1 MSLVY
6 CLDLLEYYLLAL
18 PKMQTLEFTDKL
30 HSYSKWRDHLIS
42 TIKMYH
48 EWRKRYDLDNSNTSN
63 TINHIL
69 DSLSHD
75 RVTLAFVAEFS
86 RGKTELI
93 NSLFFSETGI
103 KLLPSSPGRTTMC
116 PTEIFFD
123 QSGTSYIKLLD
134 IESRY
139 EETSFADLK
148 EDQSRWKKI
157 YLKID
162 DPTQMQEAF
171 KELLATKAV
180 SKDKAQEMGLFN
192 EREAA
197 ELGIVNP
204 ESVDIPVWRHAMIS
218 FPHPLLK
225 AGLCILD
232 TPGLNALGS
241 EPELTLSM
249 LPSTQAIIFVLAVD
263 TGVTKSDMNIWT
275 HHVLSTSNANKQ
287 GLAVV
292 LNKIDA
298 IWDEFTGET
307 GFEQSIKS
315 QVNKTAS
322 ILGIPENL
330 IFPLSAKQA
339 LIAKLRHDDNM
350 LSQSRI
356 SPLEHYLSDNILNQ
370 RQKILLE
377 AVLRDIGFLLKESFT
392 LTEVNFNNH
401 SKQLEEFRKLDFEN
415 QDAIEKLSHDT
426 KLQEA
431 AYFKNLKHFTESRE
445 IFRQKMNTLMA
456 ALEPAAFERAIM
468 AHKVQIDRSITTHGM
483 RQGIKKLF
491 EEYWELLGICA
502 ERADDAKA
510 FIVEMHAQFDTEY
523 GLKELKPSLF
533 EIRDSLAQL
542 EELLVIGEEF
552 RNSAKTIM
560 TEKTLVTRKLF
571 STMISQSRKVTYKT
585 YMEAANWGENV
596 LSPIAH
602 QLIDQKK
609 QIENRLNILRST
621 SESKTKVT
629 ENMAKLEAE
638 LTGLTTQRKE
648 LNIIIQNMQ
657 KATAI

>member
-1 MSLVY
+1 
-6 CLDLLEYYLLAL
+6 
-18 PKMQTLEFTDKL
+18 
-30 HSYSKWRDHLIS
+30 
-42 TIKMYH
+42 
-48 EWRKRYDLDNSNTSN
+48 LDNPNTSN

-69 DSLSHD
+69 ESLSQD

-93 NSLFFSETGI
+93 NSLFFSETGV

-139 EETSFADLK
+139 EEISFADLK
-148 EDQSRWKKI
+148 EDSSRWKKI
-157 YLKID
+157 YLD
-162 DPTQMQEAF
+162 VNDPAQMQEAF

-180 SKDKAQEMGLFN
+180 SKEKAQEMGLFN
-192 EREAA
+192 EKEAA

-249 LPSTQAIIFVLAVD
+249 LPNTQAIIFVLAVD

-307 GFEQSIKS
+307 GYEQSIQS
-315 QVNKTAS
+315 QVSKTAS
-322 ILGIPENL
+322 ILGIPEEL
-330 IFPLSAKQA
+330 IFPVSAKQA
-339 LIAKLRHDDNM
+339 LIAKLRHDEKM

-356 SPLEHYLSDNILNQ
+356 SPLEHYLSENILNQ

-392 LTEVNFNNH
+392 LTEINFNSHN
-401 SKQLEEFRKLDFEN
+401 KQMEEFRKLDFEN
-415 QDAIEKLSHDT
+415 QDTIEKLSRDT
-426 KLQEA
+426 KFQEN
-431 AYFKNLKHFTESRE
+431 AYFKNIKHFTESRE
-445 IFRQKMNTLMA
+445 IFREKMSALMEV
-456 ALEPAAFERAIM
+456 LDPATFDEAIM
-468 AHKVQIDRSITTHGM
+468 THKVHIDRSLTTHGM
-483 RQGIKKLF
+483 KQGIKKLF
-491 EEYWELLGICA
+491 EEYRQLLGKCA
-502 ERADDAKA
+502 ERADDAKD
-510 FIVEMHAQFDTEY
+510 FIIEMHTQFDTEY
-523 GLKELKPSLF
+523 GLKELKPSIF

-542 EELLVIGEEF
+542 DELLVIGEEF
-552 RNSAKTIM
+552 RTSARAIM
-560 TEKTLVTRKLF
+560 TEKTLVSRKLF
-571 STMISQSRKVTYKT
+571 SIMISQSRKVTYKT
-585 YMEAANWGENV
+585 YMEAVNWGENV
-596 LSPIAH
+596 LSPLAH

-609 QIENRLNILRST
+609 QIENRLSFLRSIG
-621 SESKTKVT
+621 ESKMKLT

-638 LTGLTTQRKE
+638 LAELKAQRKE
-648 LNIIIQNMQ
+648 LNVIIQNMQ
-657 KATAI
+657 KAVAV

>member
-1 MSLVY
+1 
-6 CLDLLEYYLLAL
+6 
-18 PKMQTLEFTDKL
+18 MQTLDFTDKL
-30 HSYSKWRDHLIS
+30 QSYSKWRDHLIS

-48 EWRKRYDLDNSNTSN
+48 DWRKRYGLDNSNTSN

-69 DSLSHD
+69 NSLSQD

-93 NSLFFSETGI
+93 NSLFFSETGV

-148 EDQSRWKKI
+148 EDSSRWKKI
-157 YLKID
+157 FLDVD
-162 DPTQMQEAF
+162 DPAQMQEAF
-171 KELLATKAV
+171 KELLAIKAV
-180 SKDKAQEMGLFN
+180 SKEKAQEMGLFN

-197 ELGIVNP
+197 ELGIVDP

-298 IWDEFTGET
+298 IWDEFAGESEY
-307 GFEQSIKS
+307 EQSIRS
-315 QVNKTAS
+315 QVKKTAS
-322 ILGIPENL
+322 VLGIQENL
-330 IFPLSAKQA
+330 IYPVSAKQA
-339 LIAKLRHDDNM
+339 LIAKLRHDEKM
-350 LSQSRI
+350 LSDSRI
-356 SPLEHYLSDNILNQ
+356 SPLEHYLSENILNQ

-392 LTEVNFNNH
+392 LTEINFTNH

-415 QDAIEKLSHDT
+415 QDTIEKLSRDT

-431 AYFKNLKHFTESRE
+431 AYFKNLNHFTQSRE
-445 IFRQKMNTLMA
+445 IFRGKLSALME
-456 ALEPAAFERAIM
+456 ALTPATFDRAIM
-468 AHKVQIDRSITTHGM
+468 THKEQIDRSITTHGM

-491 EEYWELLGICA
+491 EEYRELLGKCV

-510 FIVEMHAQFDTEY
+510 FIVEIHTQFDTEF
-523 GLKELKPSLF
+523 GLKELKPSAF

-552 RNSAKTIM
+552 RTSAKTIM
-560 TEKTLVTRKLF
+560 TEKNLVTRKLF
-571 STMISQSRKVTYKT
+571 STMISQSRKVTYKA
-585 YMEAANWGENV
+585 YMEAVNWGENV
-596 LSPIAH
+596 LTPVAH

-621 SESKTKVT
+621 SESKTKLT
-629 ENMAKLEAE
+629 ENMAKLETE
-638 LTGLTTQRKE
+638 LTELKTQRKE
-648 LNIIIQNMQ
+648 LSIIVQNMQ
-657 KATAI
+657 KAAAV

>member
-1 MSLVY
+1 
-6 CLDLLEYYLLAL
+6 
-18 PKMQTLEFTDKL
+18 MQTLEFTDKL
-30 HSYSKWRDHLIS
+30 HSYSKWRDHLVS
-42 TIKMYH
+42 TIQMYH
-48 EWRKRYDLDNSNTSN
+48 DWRKRYGLDNPNTSN

-93 NSLFFSETGI
+93 NSLFFSETGV

-123 QSGTSYIKLLD
+123 QDGTSYIKLLD

-148 EDQSRWKKI
+148 EDSARWKKI
-157 YLKID
+157 YLHVD
-162 DPTQMQEAF
+162 DPTQMQTAF

-180 SKDKAQEMGLFN
+180 SKEKAQEMGLFN

-197 ELGIVNP
+197 ELGIIDP

-298 IWDEFTGET
+298 IWDEFTGEE
-307 GFEQSIKS
+307 GYEQSIRS
-315 QVNKTAS
+315 QLKKTAAV
-322 ILGIPENL
+322 LGIQENL
-330 IFPLSAKQA
+330 IFPVSAKQA
-339 LIAKLRHDDNM
+339 LLAKLRHDDKM
-350 LSQSRI
+350 LRRSRI
-356 SPLEHYLSDNILNQ
+356 APLEHYLSENILNQ

-377 AVLRDIGFLLKESFT
+377 AVLRDIGFLLKESYT
-392 LTEVNFNNH
+392 LTEINFNSHN
-401 SKQLEEFRKLDFEN
+401 KQMEEFRKLDFEN
-415 QDAIEKLSHDT
+415 QDTIEKLTRDT
-426 KLQEA
+426 KFQEN
-431 AYFKNLKHFTESRE
+431 AYFKNIKHFTESRE
-445 IFRQKMNTLMA
+445 LFREKMSALME
-456 ALEPAAFERAIM
+456 ALEPATFDNAIM
-468 AHKVQIDRSITTHGM
+468 IHKALIDRSLTTHGM

-491 EEYWELLGICA
+491 DEYRQLLGKCV
-502 ERADDAKA
+502 ERTDEAKA
-510 FIVEMHAQFDTEY
+510 VILDMHAQFDTEY
-523 GLKELKPSLF
+523 GLKELIPSLF
-533 EIRDSLAQL
+533 EIKDSLAQL
-542 EELLVIGEEF
+542 DELLVIGEEF
-552 RNSAKTIM
+552 RTSAKTIM

-585 YMEAANWGENV
+585 YIEAANWGENV

-609 QIENRLNILRST
+609 QIENRLNFLRSIG
-621 SESKTKVT
+621 ESTLKLT
-629 ENMAKLEAE
+629 ENMDKLEAE
-638 LTGLTTQRKE
+638 LTELKTQRKE
-648 LNIIIQNMQ
+648 LNVIIQNMQ
-657 KATAI
+657 KATTF

>member
-1 MSLVY
+1 
-6 CLDLLEYYLLAL
+6 
-18 PKMQTLEFTDKL
+18 MQTLEFTDKL
-30 HSYSKWRDHLIS
+30 YSYSKWRDHLVS

-48 EWRKRYDLDNSNTSN
+48 DWRKRYGLDNPNTSN
-63 TINHIL
+63 TINQIL
-69 DSLSHD
+69 NSLSQD

-93 NSLFFSETGI
+93 NSLFFSETGV

-148 EDQSRWKKI
+148 EDPSRWKKI
-157 YLKID
+157 YLKVD
-162 DPTQMQEAF
+162 DPAQMQHAF

-192 EREAA
+192 EKEAE
-197 ELGIVNP
+197 ELGIINP

-307 GFEQSIKS
+307 GYEQSIRS
-315 QVNKTAS
+315 QVKKTAAV
-322 ILGIPENL
+322 LGIPEDL
-330 IFPLSAKQA
+330 IFPVSAKQA
-339 LIAKLRHDDNM
+339 LIAKLRQDEKM
-350 LSQSRI
+350 LGDSRI
-356 SPLEHYLSDNILNQ
+356 NPLEHYLSENILNQ

-377 AVLRDIGFLLKESFT
+377 AVLRDIGFLMKESFT
-392 LTEVNFNNH
+392 LTEINYNNH
-401 SKQLEEFRKLDFEN
+401 SKQLEEFRKLDFAN
-415 QDAIEKLSHDT
+415 QDAIEKLSRDT
-426 KLQEA
+426 KLHEA
-431 AYFKNLKHFTESRE
+431 VYFKNLNYFKESRE
-445 IFRQKMNTLMA
+445 LFREKMSALMG
-456 ALEPAAFERAIM
+456 ALEPANFDRAIM
-468 AHKVQIDRSITTHGM
+468 THKVQIDRSLTTHGM
-483 RQGIKKLF
+483 KQGIKKLF
-491 EEYWELLGICA
+491 DEYRELLGKCA

-510 FIVEMHAQFDTEY
+510 FIVEMHTQFDTEY
-523 GLKELKPSLF
+523 GLKELKPSVF
-533 EIRDSLAQL
+533 EIRDYLGQL

-552 RNSAKTIM
+552 RTSARAIM

-585 YMEAANWGENV
+585 YMEATNWGENV

-602 QLIDQKK
+602 QLINQKK
-609 QIENRLNILRST
+609 QIENRLNFLRSIG
-621 SESKTKVT
+621 ESKAKLT
-629 ENMAKLEAE
+629 ENMAKLEVEMAE
-638 LTGLTTQRKE
+638 LKIQRKE
-648 LNIIIQNMQ
+648 LNIILQNMQ
-657 KATAI
+657 KATTV

>member
-1 MSLVY
+1 
-6 CLDLLEYYLLAL
+6 
-18 PKMQTLEFTDKL
+18 MQTLEFTDKL
-30 HSYSKWRDHLIS
+30 HSYSKWRDHLVS

-48 EWRKRYDLDNSNTSN
+48 DWRKRYGLDNPNTSN

-69 DSLSHD
+69 ESLSQD

-93 NSLFFSETGI
+93 NSLFFSETGV

-123 QSGTSYIKLLD
+123 QSGTNYIKLLD

-139 EETSFADLK
+139 EEISFADLK
-148 EDQSRWKKI
+148 EDSSRWKKI
-157 YLKID
+157 YLDVD
-162 DPTQMQEAF
+162 DPAQMQEAF

-180 SKDKAQEMGLFN
+180 SKEKAQEMGLFN
-192 EREAA
+192 EKEAA

-249 LPSTQAIIFVLAVD
+249 LPNTQAIIFVLAVD

-307 GFEQSIKS
+307 GYEQSIQS

-322 ILGIPENL
+322 ILGIPEEL
-330 IFPLSAKQA
+330 IFPVSAKQA
-339 LIAKLRHDDNM
+339 LIAKLRHDEKM

-356 SPLEHYLSDNILNQ
+356 SPLEHYLSENILNQ

-392 LTEVNFNNH
+392 LTEINFNSHN
-401 SKQLEEFRKLDFEN
+401 KQMEEFRKLDFEN
-415 QDAIEKLSHDT
+415 QDTIEKLSRDT
-426 KLQEA
+426 KFQEN
-431 AYFKNLKHFTESRE
+431 AYFKNIKHFTESRE
-445 IFRQKMNTLMA
+445 IFREKMSALMEV
-456 ALEPAAFERAIM
+456 LDPATFDEAIM
-468 AHKVQIDRSITTHGM
+468 THKVHIDRSLTTHGM
-483 RQGIKKLF
+483 KQGIKKLF
-491 EEYWELLGICA
+491 EEYRQLLGKCA
-502 ERADDAKA
+502 ERADDAKD
-510 FIVEMHAQFDTEY
+510 FIIEMHTQFDTEY
-523 GLKELKPSLF
+523 GLKELKPSIF

-542 EELLVIGEEF
+542 DELLVIGEEF
-552 RNSAKTIM
+552 RTSARAIM
-560 TEKTLVTRKLF
+560 TEKTLVSRKLF
-571 STMISQSRKVTYKT
+571 SIMISQSRKVTYKT
-585 YMEAANWGENV
+585 YMEAVNWGENV
-596 LSPIAH
+596 LSPLAH

-609 QIENRLNILRST
+609 QIENRLNFLRSIG
-621 SESKTKVT
+621 ESKMKLT

-638 LTGLTTQRKE
+638 LAELKAQRKE

-657 KATAI
+657 KAVAV

>member
-1 MSLVY
+1 
-6 CLDLLEYYLLAL
+6 
-18 PKMQTLEFTDKL
+18 MQTLDFTDKL

-48 EWRKRYDLDNSNTSN
+48 DWRKRYGLDNSHTSN

-69 DSLSHD
+69 NSLSQD

-93 NSLFFSETGI
+93 NSLFFSETGV

-148 EDQSRWKKI
+148 EDSSRWKKI
-157 YLKID
+157 FLDVD
-162 DPTQMQEAF
+162 DPAQMQEAF

-180 SKDKAQEMGLFN
+180 SKEKAQEMGLFN
-192 EREAA
+192 EKEAA

-298 IWDEFTGET
+298 IWDEFAGEA
-307 GFEQSIKS
+307 GYEQSIRS
-315 QVNKTAS
+315 QVKKTAS
-322 ILGIPENL
+322 VLGIQENL
-330 IFPLSAKQA
+330 IYPVSAKQA
-339 LIAKLRHDDNM
+339 LIAKLRRDDKM
-350 LSQSRI
+350 LNDSRI
-356 SPLEHYLSDNILNQ
+356 SPLEHYLSENILNQ

-392 LTEVNFNNH
+392 LTEINYNNH
-401 SKQLEEFRKLDFEN
+401 YKQLEEFRQLDFEN
-415 QDAIEKLSHDT
+415 QDTIEKLSHDT

-431 AYFKNLKHFTESRE
+431 AYFKNLNHFKESRE
-445 IFRQKMNTLMA
+445 IFREKLGALMEVLA
-456 ALEPAAFERAIM
+456 PTTFDEVIM
-468 AHKVQIDRSITTHGM
+468 THKVHIDRSLTTHGM
-483 RQGIKKLF
+483 KQGIKKLF
-491 EEYWELLGICA
+491 DEYRELLGKCA
-502 ERADDAKA
+502 ERADDAKV
-510 FIVEMHAQFDTEY
+510 FILAMHIQFDTEY
-523 GLKELKPSLF
+523 GLKELKPSVF

-542 EELLVIGEEF
+542 DELLVIGEEF
-552 RNSAKTIM
+552 RTSARAIM
-560 TEKTLVTRKLF
+560 TEKTLITRKLF

-585 YMEAANWGENV
+585 YMEAVNWGENV
-596 LSPIAH
+596 LSPVAH

-609 QIENRLNILRST
+609 QIENRLIFLRST
-621 SESKTKVT
+621 SESKAKLT
-629 ENMAKLEAE
+629 ENMAQLEAE
-638 LTGLTTQRKE
+638 LAELKTQRKE
-648 LNIIIQNMQ
+648 LNVIIQNMQ
-657 KATAI
+657 KAVVV

>member
-1 MSLVY
+1 
-6 CLDLLEYYLLAL
+6 
-18 PKMQTLEFTDKL
+18 MQTLEFTDKL
-30 HSYSKWRDHLIS
+30 NNYSKWRDHLVS

-48 EWRKRYDLDNSNTSN
+48 DWRKRYDLDNANTSN
-63 TINHIL
+63 IINNIL
-69 DSLSHD
+69 ESLSHD

-93 NSLFFSETGI
+93 NSLFFSETGV

-148 EDQSRWKKI
+148 EDASRWKKI
-157 YLKID
+157 YLNVD
-162 DPTQMQEAF
+162 DSPQMQEAF
-171 KELLATKAV
+171 KELLATKPV
-180 SKDKAQEMGLFN
+180 SKEKAQEMGLFN
-192 EREAA
+192 EKEAA

-298 IWDEFTGET
+298 IYDEFTGEA
-307 GFEQSIKS
+307 GYEQSIRS
-315 QVNKTAS
+315 QVSKTAS
-322 ILGIPENL
+322 VLGIPDEL
-330 IFPLSAKQA
+330 IFPVSAKQA
-339 LIAKLRHDDNM
+339 LIAKLRHDEKM
-350 LSQSRI
+350 LSDSRI
-356 SPLEHYLSDNILNQ
+356 SPLEHYLSENILNQ

-377 AVLRDIGFLLKESFT
+377 AVLRDIGFLLKESYT
-392 LTEVNFNNH
+392 LTEINHNNQNA
-401 SKQLEEFRKLDFEN
+401 QLEEFRKLDFEN
-415 QDAIEKLSHDT
+415 QDMIEKLTLDT
-426 KLQEA
+426 SRQEA
-431 AYFKNLKHFTESRE
+431 AYFRNLNHFKESRE
-445 IFRQKMNTLMA
+445 IFRNKMNQLME
-456 ALEPAAFERAIM
+456 ALAPDVFDTAIM
-468 AHKVQIDRSITTHGM
+468 THKIQIDRSISTHGM

-491 EEYWELLGICA
+491 EEYRALLGNCID
-502 ERADDAKA
+502 RADDAKA
-510 FIVEMHAQFDTEY
+510 FIIEMHTQFDTEY
-523 GLKELKPSLF
+523 GLKELKPSVY
-533 EIRDSLAQL
+533 EIRDYLGQL
-542 EELLVIGEEF
+542 EELLAIGEEF
-552 RNSAKTIM
+552 RTSAKTIM
-560 TEKTLVTRKLF
+560 TEKSLVTRKLF
-571 STMISQSRKVTYKT
+571 STMISQSRKVTYKA

-596 LSPIAH
+596 LSPISH

-609 QIENRLNILRST
+609 QIENRLNILRAT
-621 SESKTKVT
+621 GESKIKLTD
-629 ENMAKLEAE
+629 NMAKLETE
-638 LTGLTTQRKE
+638 LAQIKTQRKE
-648 LNIIIQNMQ
+648 LNVIIQNMQ
-657 KATAI
+657 KASVIN

>member
-1 MSLVY
+1 
-6 CLDLLEYYLLAL
+6 
-18 PKMQTLEFTDKL
+18 MQTLEFTDKL

-48 EWRKRYDLDNSNTSN
+48 DWRKRYGLDNPNTSN
-63 TINHIL
+63 IISHIL
-69 DSLSHD
+69 ESLSQD

-86 RGKTELI
+86 WGKTELI
-93 NSLFFSETGI
+93 NSLFFSEIGV

-139 EETSFADLK
+139 EETTFADLK
-148 EDQSRWKKI
+148 EDSSRWEKI
-157 YLKID
+157 YLD
-162 DPTQMQEAF
+162 VSDPGQMQTAF

-180 SKDKAQEMGLFN
+180 SKEKAQEMGLFN
-192 EREAA
+192 EKEAA

-249 LPSTQAIIFVLAVD
+249 LPNTQAIIFVLAVD

-275 HHVLSTSNANKQ
+275 HHVLSASNTNKQ

-298 IWDEFTGET
+298 IWDEFIGET
-307 GFEQSIKS
+307 GYEQSIRS

-322 ILGIPENL
+322 ILGIPEEL
-330 IFPLSAKQA
+330 IFPVSAKQA
-339 LIAKLRHDDNM
+339 LIAKLRQDEKM
-350 LSQSRI
+350 LSRSRI
-356 SPLEHYLSDNILNQ
+356 SPLEHYLSENILNQ
-370 RQKILLE
+370 RQKILLD
-377 AVLRDIGFLLKESFT
+377 AVLRDIGFLLKESYT
-392 LTEVNFNNH
+392 LTEINFNSHN
-401 SKQLEEFRKLDFEN
+401 KQMEEFRKLDFEN
-415 QDAIEKLSHDT
+415 QDTIEKLTSDT
-426 KLQEA
+426 KFQEN
-431 AYFKNLKHFTESRE
+431 AYFKNIKHFTESRE
-445 IFRQKMNTLMA
+445 IFREKMSVLMEV
-456 ALEPAAFERAIM
+456 LDPATFDEAIM
-468 AHKVQIDRSITTHGM
+468 AHKGHIDRSLTTYGM
-483 RQGIKKLF
+483 KQGIKKLF
-491 EEYWELLGICA
+491 EEYRQLLSKCA
-502 ERADDAKA
+502 ERADDAKD
-510 FIVEMHAQFDTEY
+510 FIVEMHTQFDTEY
-523 GLKELKPSLF
+523 GLKELKPSIF

-542 EELLVIGEEF
+542 DELLVIGEEF
-552 RNSAKTIM
+552 RTSARAIM
-560 TEKTLVTRKLF
+560 TEKTLVSRKLF
-571 STMISQSRKVTYKT
+571 SIMISQSRKVTYKT
-585 YMEAANWGENV
+585 YMEAVNWSENV
-596 LSPIAH
+596 LSPLAH

-609 QIENRLNILRST
+609 QIENRLNFLRSIG
-621 SESKTKVT
+621 ESKMKLT

-638 LTGLTTQRKE
+638 LAELKTQRKE
-648 LNIIIQNMQ
+648 LNVIIQNMQ
-657 KATAI
+657 KATAA

>member
-1 MSLVY
+1 
-6 CLDLLEYYLLAL
+6 
-18 PKMQTLEFTDKL
+18 MQTLDFTDKL
-30 HSYSKWRDHLIS
+30 QSYSKWRDHLIS

-48 EWRKRYDLDNSNTSN
+48 DWRKRYGLDNSHASN
-63 TINHIL
+63 TINNIL
-69 DSLSHD
+69 NSLSQD

-93 NSLFFSETGI
+93 NSLFFSETGV

-123 QSGTSYIKLLD
+123 QRSTSYIKLLD

-148 EDQSRWKKI
+148 EDASRWKKI
-157 YLKID
+157 YLDVD
-162 DPTQMQEAF
+162 DPAQMQEAF

-180 SKDKAQEMGLFN
+180 SKEKAQEMGLFN

-197 ELGIVNP
+197 ELGIINP

-307 GFEQSIKS
+307 GYEQSIRS
-315 QVNKTAS
+315 QVKKTAS
-322 ILGIPENL
+322 VLGIREDL
-330 IFPLSAKQA
+330 IFPVSARQA
-339 LIAKLRHDDNM
+339 LNAKLKHDEKM
-350 LSQSRI
+350 LSNSRI
-356 SPLEHYLSDNILNQ
+356 SPLEHYLSENILNQ
-370 RQKILLE
+370 RQKILME

-392 LTEVNFNNH
+392 LTEINFNNH
-401 SKQLEEFRKLDFEN
+401 NKQLEEFRQLDFEN
-415 QDAIEKLSHDT
+415 QDTIEKLSHDT
-426 KLQEA
+426 KLQEV
-431 AYFKNLKHFTESRE
+431 AYFKNLNHFKESRE
-445 IFRQKMNTLMA
+445 IFREKLSALMEV
-456 ALEPAAFERAIM
+456 LDPSAFDRTIM
-468 AHKVQIDRSITTHGM
+468 THKVHIDRSLTTHGM
-483 RQGIKKLF
+483 KQGIKKLF
-491 EEYWELLGICA
+491 EEYRELLGQCA

-510 FIVEMHAQFDTEY
+510 FILEMHTQFDTEY
-523 GLKELKPSLF
+523 GLKELKPSIF

-542 EELLVIGEEF
+542 DELLVIGEEF
-552 RNSAKTIM
+552 RTSARAIM
-560 TEKTLVTRKLF
+560 TEKTLITRKLF

-585 YMEAANWGENV
+585 YMEAVNWGENV
-596 LSPIAH
+596 LSPLAH

-609 QIENRLNILRST
+609 QIENRLNFLRST
-621 SESKTKVT
+621 GESKMKLT

-638 LTGLTTQRKE
+638 LAELKTQRKE
-648 LNIIIQNMQ
+648 LNVIIQNMQ
-657 KATAI
+657 KAVVV

>member
-1 MSLVY
+1 
-6 CLDLLEYYLLAL
+6 
-18 PKMQTLEFTDKL
+18 MQTLEFTDKL
-30 HSYSKWRDHLIS
+30 HSYSKWRDHLVS

-48 EWRKRYDLDNSNTSN
+48 DWRKRYGLDNPNTSN

-69 DSLSHD
+69 ESLSQD

-93 NSLFFSETGI
+93 NSLFFSETGV

-123 QSGTSYIKLLD
+123 QSGTNYIKLLD

-139 EETSFADLK
+139 EEISFADLK
-148 EDQSRWKKI
+148 EDSSRWKKSILMLTIRPKCKKPSKSCLPQRQSLRKKPKKWGFSMKKKRLNLVLLTPKVSI
-157 YLKID
+157 Y
-162 DPTQMQEAF
+162 QSE
-171 KELLATKAV
+171 
-180 SKDKAQEMGLFN
+180 G
-192 EREAA
+192 
-197 ELGIVNP
+197 
-204 ESVDIPVWRHAMIS
+204 HAMIS

-249 LPSTQAIIFVLAVD
+249 LPNTQAIIFVLAVD

-307 GFEQSIKS
+307 GYEQSIQS

-322 ILGIPENL
+322 ILGIPEEL
-330 IFPLSAKQA
+330 IFPVSAKQA
-339 LIAKLRHDDNM
+339 LIAKLRHDEKM

-356 SPLEHYLSDNILNQ
+356 SPLEHYLSENILNQ

-392 LTEVNFNNH
+392 LTEINFNSHN
-401 SKQLEEFRKLDFEN
+401 KQMEEFRKLDFEN
-415 QDAIEKLSHDT
+415 QDTIEKLSRDT
-426 KLQEA
+426 KFQEN
-431 AYFKNLKHFTESRE
+431 AYFKNIKHFTESRE
-445 IFRQKMNTLMA
+445 IFREKMSALMEV
-456 ALEPAAFERAIM
+456 LDPATFDEAIM
-468 AHKVQIDRSITTHGM
+468 THKVHIDRSLTTHGM
-483 RQGIKKLF
+483 KQGIKKLF
-491 EEYWELLGICA
+491 EEYRQLLGKCA
-502 ERADDAKA
+502 ERADDAKD
-510 FIVEMHAQFDTEY
+510 FIIEMHTQFDTEY
-523 GLKELKPSLF
+523 GLKELKPSIF

-542 EELLVIGEEF
+542 DELLVIGEEF
-552 RNSAKTIM
+552 RTSARAIM
-560 TEKTLVTRKLF
+560 TEKTLVSRKLF
-571 STMISQSRKVTYKT
+571 SIMISQSRKVTYKT
-585 YMEAANWGENV
+585 YMEAVNWGENV
-596 LSPIAH
+596 LSPLAH

-609 QIENRLNILRST
+609 QIENRLNFLRSIG
-621 SESKTKVT
+621 ESKMKLT

-638 LTGLTTQRKE
+638 LAELKAQRKE

-657 KATAI
+657 KAVAV

>member
-1 MSLVY
+1 
-6 CLDLLEYYLLAL
+6 
-18 PKMQTLEFTDKL
+18 MQTLEFTDKL
-30 HSYSKWRDHLIS
+30 HSYSKWRDHLIA
-42 TIKMYH
+42 TITMYH
-48 EWRKRYDLDNSNTSN
+48 DWRKRYDLDNPSTSN

-69 DSLSHD
+69 NSLSHD

-93 NSLFFSETGI
+93 NTLFFAETGV

-123 QSGTSYIKLLD
+123 KNGSSYIKLLD

-148 EDQSRWKKI
+148 EDPARWKKI
-157 YLKID
+157 FLEID
-162 DPTQMQEAF
+162 DPAQMQEAF
-171 KELLATKAV
+171 QQLLATKAV
-180 SKDKAQEMGLFN
+180 SKEKAQEMGLFN

-275 HHVLSTSNANKQ
+275 HHVLVTSNANKQ

-298 IWDEFTGET
+298 IYDEFTGDA
-307 GFEQSIKS
+307 GYEQSIRS
-315 QVNKTAS
+315 QVSKTAAV
-322 ILGIPENL
+322 LGVQEDL
-330 IFPLSAKQA
+330 IFPVSARQA
-339 LIAKLRHDDNM
+339 LNAKLKKDEKL
-350 LSQSRI
+350 LSDSRI
-356 SPLEHYLSDNILNQ
+356 SPLEHYLSENILNQ

-392 LTEVNFNNH
+392 LSEINFSNH
-401 SKQLEEFRKLDFEN
+401 NKQLEEFKKLDFEN
-415 QDAIEKLSHDT
+415 QDAIDKLTHET

-431 AYFKNLKHFTESRE
+431 AYYKNLDHFKESRM
-445 IFRQKMNTLMA
+445 IFRDKLEELLQALDPAVFDEVIMTHKM
-456 ALEPAAFERAIM
+456 
-468 AHKVQIDRSITTHGM
+468 QIDRSISTHGM
-483 RQGIKKLF
+483 KQGIKKLF
-491 EEYWELLGICA
+491 DEYRELLGNCA

-510 FIVEMHAQFDTEY
+510 FILGMHVQFDTGY
-523 GLKELKPSLF
+523 GLKELKPTVF
-533 EIRDSLAQL
+533 EIRDSLGQL
-542 EELLVIGEEF
+542 EELLAIGEEF
-552 RNSAKTIM
+552 RTSAKTIM

-571 STMISQSRKVTYKT
+571 STMIAQSRKVTYKT
-585 YMEAANWGENV
+585 FMDAANWGENV

-609 QIENRLNILRST
+609 QIENRLNILQST
-621 SESKTKVT
+621 SESKTKLA

-638 LTGLTTQRKE
+638 LAGLKTQRKE

-657 KATAI
+657 KAAVI

>member
-1 MSLVY
+1 
-6 CLDLLEYYLLAL
+6 
-18 PKMQTLEFTDKL
+18 MQTLEFTDKL
-30 HSYSKWRDHLIS
+30 YSYSKWRDHLVS

-48 EWRKRYDLDNSNTSN
+48 DWRKRYDVDNPATSN

-123 QSGTSYIKLLD
+123 HSGTNYIKLLD

-148 EDQSRWKKI
+148 EDPSRWRKI
-157 YLKID
+157 YLDID
-162 DPTQMQEAF
+162 DPAQMQVAF

-180 SKDKAQEMGLFN
+180 SKEKAQEMGLFN
-192 EREAA
+192 EKEAA

-263 TGVTKSDMNIWT
+263 TGVTKSDMSIWT

-298 IWDEFTGET
+298 VWDEFTGES
-307 GFEQSIKS
+307 GYEQTIRS
-315 QVNKTAS
+315 QVSKTAA

-330 IFPLSAKQA
+330 IFALSAKQA
-339 LIAKLRHDDNM
+339 LTAKLRHDEKL
-350 LSQSRI
+350 LSDSRI
-356 SPLEHYLSDNILNQ
+356 GPLEHYLSENILNQ

-392 LTEVNFNNH
+392 LTEINYNNH
-401 SKQLEEFRKLDFEN
+401 NKQLEEFKKLDFEN
-415 QDAIEKLSHDT
+415 QDTIEKLSHDT
-426 KLQEA
+426 KLQED
-431 AYFKNLKHFTESRE
+431 AYFKNLNHFKESRE
-445 IFRQKMNTLMA
+445 IFREKLGALME
-456 ALEPAAFERAIM
+456 ALEPANFDEAIR
-468 AHKVQIDRSITTHGM
+468 AHKGQIDRSLTTHGM
-483 RQGIKKLF
+483 RQAIKKLF
-491 EEYWELLGICA
+491 EEYRALLSLCA
-502 ERADDAKA
+502 ERADDAKD
-510 FIVEMHAQFDTEY
+510 FILQMHTQFDTEY
-523 GLKELKPSLF
+523 GLKELKPSVI

-542 EELLVIGEEF
+542 EELLVISEEF
-552 RNSAKTIM
+552 RTSAKTIM

-571 STMISQSRKVTYKT
+571 STMISQSRKVTYKA
-585 YMEAANWGENV
+585 YMEATNWGENV

-621 SESKTKVT
+621 GESKIKLN
-629 ENMAKLEAE
+629 ENMANLEAE
-638 LTGLTTQRKE
+638 LAGLKTQRKE

-657 KATAI
+657 KAATV

>member
-1 MSLVY
+1 
-6 CLDLLEYYLLAL
+6 
-18 PKMQTLEFTDKL
+18 MQTLEFTDKL
-30 HSYSKWRDHLIS
+30 HSYSKWRDHLVS

-48 EWRKRYDLDNSNTSN
+48 DWRKRYGLDNPNTSN

-69 DSLSHD
+69 ESLSQD

-93 NSLFFSETGI
+93 NSLFFSETGV

-123 QSGTSYIKLLD
+123 QSGASYIKLLD

-148 EDQSRWKKI
+148 ENPSRWKKI
-157 YLKID
+157 YLDVD
-162 DPTQMQEAF
+162 DPGQMQEAF
-171 KELLATKAV
+171 KQLLATKAV
-180 SKDKAQEMGLFN
+180 SKEKAQEMGLFN
-192 EREAA
+192 EKEAA

-249 LPSTQAIIFVLAVD
+249 LPNTQAIIFVLAVD

-275 HHVLSTSNANKQ
+275 HHVLSTSNTNKQ

-307 GFEQSIKS
+307 GYEQSIRS

-322 ILGIPENL
+322 ILGIPEDL
-330 IFPLSAKQA
+330 IFPVSAKQA
-339 LIAKLRHDDNM
+339 LIAKLRQDEKM

-356 SPLEHYLSDNILNQ
+356 GPLEHYLSENILNQ
-370 RQKILLE
+370 RQKILLD
-377 AVLRDIGFLLKESFT
+377 AVLRDIGFLLKESYT
-392 LTEVNFNNH
+392 LTEINFNSHN
-401 SKQLEEFRKLDFEN
+401 KQMEEFRKLDFEN
-415 QDAIEKLSHDT
+415 QDTIEKLSRDT
-426 KLQEA
+426 KFQEN
-431 AYFKNLKHFTESRE
+431 AYFKNIKHFTERRE
-445 IFRQKMNTLMA
+445 IFREKMSALMEV
-456 ALEPAAFERAIM
+456 LDPATFDEAIM
-468 AHKVQIDRSITTHGM
+468 AHKVLIDRSLTTYGM
-483 RQGIKKLF
+483 KQGIKKLF
-491 EEYWELLGICA
+491 EEYRQLLGKCA
-502 ERADDAKA
+502 DRADDAKD
-510 FIVEMHAQFDTEY
+510 FIVEMHTQFDTEY
-523 GLKELKPSLF
+523 GLKELKPSVF

-542 EELLVIGEEF
+542 DELLVIGEEF
-552 RNSAKTIM
+552 RTSARAIM
-560 TEKTLVTRKLF
+560 TEKTLVSRKLF

-585 YMEAANWGENV
+585 YMEAVNWGENV
-596 LSPIAH
+596 LSPLAH

-609 QIENRLNILRST
+609 QIENRLNFLRSIG
-621 SESKTKVT
+621 ESKMKLT

-638 LTGLTTQRKE
+638 LAELKTQRKE
-648 LNIIIQNMQ
+648 LNVIIQNMQ
-657 KATAI
+657 KATAV